1 MEKPIISKQP
11 IFYDNRGSF
20 VPMAIKEGWIQTNL
34 SFNEKNYTFR
44 GLHLQEAPKQQSKQ
58 VTVLKGK
65 IVDIIVGLL
74 GEELGKVYHF
84 EMNEGDSL
92 YVPKGFAHSF
102 LTLEPNTVVSYFVDE
117 DYSVSHEKG
126 IFWGS
131 IKEVSRIVENYLG
144 DNGLTIS
151 DKDNTS
157 IDFIDYINTLK
168 K

>member
-1 MEKPIISKQP
+1 M
-11 IFYDNRGSF
+11 G
-20 VPMAIKEGWIQTNL
+20 IKEGWIQTNI
-34 SFNEKNYTFR
+34 SFNEHIYTFR
-44 GLHLQEAPKQQSKQ
+44 GLHLQQAPKGQSKQ

-65 IVDIIVGLL
+65 IVDIIVGLF

-102 LTLEPNTVVSYFVDE
+102 LTLKSDTVVSYFVDE
-117 DYSVSHEKG
+117 DYSVDHEVG

-131 IKEVSRIVENYLG
+131 IKEVSSIIENYLG
-144 DNGLTIS
+144 DNRLTIS

-157 IDFIDYINTLK
+157 IDFIEFINSLEK
-168 K
+168 

>member
-1 MEKPIISKQP
+1 MEKPIISNQK

-20 VPMAIKEGWIQTNL
+20 VPMGIKEGWIQTNI
-34 SFNEKNYTFR
+34 SFNKDIYTFR
-44 GLHLQEAPKQQSKQ
+44 GLHLQQSPKRQSKQ

-65 IVDIIVGLL
+65 IVDIVVGLV

-84 EMNEGDSL
+84 EMDEGDSL

-102 LTLEPNTVVSYFVDE
+102 LTLKSDTVVSYFVDE
-117 DYSVSHEKG
+117 DYSVDHEVG

-131 IKEVSRIVENYLG
+131 IKEVSDLIEGYLG
-144 DNGLTIS
+144 DNRLTIS
-151 DKDNTS
+151 EKDKTS
-157 IDFIDYINTLK
+157 IEFKEFINTLK